1 MSTLVNEGWG
11 GDQRLVNVVK
21 YELFIRFINSNTK
34 TILLNN
40 LEISQGRRTFGLV
53 KNLINLTEN
62 FCYPG
67 FLVKYF
73 CQRKRGRGVGGFAK
87 CQHLSTRGR
96 EGVKNIQNSVNVV
109 YERPLTKT

>member
-1 MSTLVNEGWG
+1 M
-11 GDQRLVNVVK
+11 
-21 YELFIRFINSNTK
+21 RFINSNTK

-53 KNLINLTEN
+53 KNLIKLTEN

-73 CQRKRGRGVGGFAK
+73 CQR
-87 CQHLSTRGR
+87 
-96 EGVKNIQNSVNVV
+96 
-109 YERPLTKT
+109 

>member
-1 MSTLVNEGWG
+1 MSTLTGG
-11 GDQRLVNVVK
+11 GDKRLVNVDK

-34 TILLNN
+34 TIFLNN

-53 KNLINLTEN
+53 KNFINVTEN

-73 CQRKRGRGVGGFAK
+73 
-87 CQHLSTRGR
+87 
-96 EGVKNIQNSVNVV
+96 VNVNGGGGRQMSTPV
-109 YERPLTKT
+109 NKGEGGG